1 MKMFDMLA
9 AQKPAPATEEIATDA
24 EVLELVEKT
33 YSELKPGRASF
44 EREWYE
50 NILFLLGNQWIVW
63 DKAGGNGN
71 FRKQRLANWVP
82 TPVTNLF
89 AATGQR
95 LVSVLSRIEPNFEFI
110 PQSDRA
116 EDIQSAQM
124 CDSVEDV
131 VCEENKIDSLRQP
144 IAAWL
149 TYTGNCYLLS
159 GVDPIYG
166 EAPEPSLMDGMGMEG
181 ELEGMIEALTAEPQI
196 EGYKNYTEILS
207 PFEVWKDHTIEQFE
221 NQPKILVVHK
231 KDKDYVVKH
240 YPDIDPNSLEETSG
254 TNYLETIGYL
264 TSDTTINAYLA
275 GNNKVRR
282 VEIKRLYML
291 PTEKFKKGLYAVVA
305 GGKVCEKKALPV
317 DANGNPFIP
326 ISDMKFDSVPGA
338 GYARTPMTDIKP
350 KQRELNKLDSL
361 IILIAMRMASPI
373 WLIPEGTIV
382 NSASGAPGSMWK
394 YSLIGDKATKPDRIP
409 GEQIPASIMQY
420 RTTITSDIENLGSTF
435 EALKGQ
441 APYSGAPGVVVD
453 QLVEQGMTRFG
464 PSLRNVGEGY
474 RVWMKHQ
481 IEFLRTY
488 GQQAEKIFAKK
499 GKGTQWTFTKFKGSD
514 ISGAINVRVASDSTI
529 PRSSQVENA
538 KIMGAIN
545 AQLVDISDPNV
556 RYEVLKS
563 LGISKFMENAD
574 DDVIEAALENEVIER
589 GELVDVTPFID
600 NHPIH
605 IAGHKA
611 FLRTDR
617 GRKFK
622 EVIVQ
627 HITKHMMIG
636 DAESNSQ
643 PMPEQGGAPIKP
655 EDEKAMNPGKE
666 VSPPISEGVV
676 AA

>member
-1 MKMFDMLA
+1 MLDMLA
-9 AQKPAPATEEIATDA
+9 QQEAVPAQEIATDA

-50 NILFLLGNQWIVW
+50 NILFRMGNQWIVW
-63 DKAGGNGN
+63 DQAGGSGK
-71 FRKQRLANWVP
+71 FRKQRLKNWVP
-82 TPVTNLF
+82 TPVTNVF

-95 LVSVLSRIEPNFEFI
+95 LVSVLSRIEPNFEFV

-116 EDIQSAQM
+116 EDIQAAQM

-144 IAAWL
+144 IASWL

-159 GVDPIYG
+159 GVDPVYG
-166 EAPEPSLMDGMGMEG
+166 EAPEPSMLDGMGMEAEMEG
-181 ELEGMIEALTAEPQI
+181 LLENLTPEPQI
-196 EGYKNYTEILS
+196 ESYKNYTEVLS

-231 KDKDYVVKH
+231 KDKEYVKNH
-240 YPDIDPNSLEETSG
+240 YPDIDPDSLEETQG

-264 TSDTTINAYLA
+264 TSDTTANAYLA
-275 GNNKVRR
+275 GNNKIRR
-282 VEIKRLYML
+282 VEVKRLFML
-291 PTEKFKKGLYAVVA
+291 PTEKYKNGLYAVVA
-305 GGKVCEKKALPV
+305 GGKVCEKKELPL
-317 DANGNPFIP
+317 DSSGEPFIP
-326 ISDMKFDSVPGA
+326 IADMKFDSVPGA
-338 GYARTPMTDIKP
+338 AYASTPLTDIKP
-350 KQRELNKLDSL
+350 KQRDLNKVDSL
-361 IILIAMRMASPI
+361 IILIATRMSAPV
-373 WLIPEGTIV
+373 WLIPEGTVV
-382 NSASGAPGSMWK
+382 NNFSGEPGAQLK
-394 YSLIGDKATKPDRIP
+394 YNLIGDKASKPDRIP
-409 GEQIPASIMQY
+409 GEQIPTSIMQY

-464 PSLRNVGEGY
+464 PSLRNIGEGY

-481 IEFLRTY
+481 IEFLRAY
-488 GQQAEKIFAKK
+488 GQQAERIFAKK
-499 GKGTQWTFTKFKGSD
+499 GKGTRWTFAKFKGAD
-514 ISGAINVRVASDSTI
+514 LMGAINVRVASDSTI

-545 AQLVDISDPNV
+545 AKLVDIEDPNV

-563 LGISKFMENAD
+563 LGISKLMENAD
-574 DDVIEAALENEVIER
+574 DDVVDAALENEAIER
-589 GELVDVTPFID
+589 GDPIDVTPFID
-600 NHPIH
+600 NHPIL

-617 GRKFK
+617 GRQFK
-622 EVIVQ
+622 DIIVQ

-636 DAESNSQ
+636 DAEMNSQ
-643 PMPEQGGAPIKP
+643 PMPEQGGKKIDTESEA
-655 EDEKAMNPGKE
+655 AMNPGEE
-666 VSPPISEGVV
+666 VSPPIPEEVIP
-676 AA
+676 A